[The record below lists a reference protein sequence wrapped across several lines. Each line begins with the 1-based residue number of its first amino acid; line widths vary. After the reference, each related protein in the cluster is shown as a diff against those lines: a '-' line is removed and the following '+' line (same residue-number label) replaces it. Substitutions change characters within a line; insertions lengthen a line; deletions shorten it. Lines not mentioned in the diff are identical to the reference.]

1 MLCAHIKMP
10 DPVKVPRDFRCPR
23 CGARPREGCETAEGL
38 AWADHA
44 ERIALAKA
52 ASKRPATSGM
62 RRVRSPRRA
71 TATWATPPTMPEVA
85 QSRRLPRDYVRGFT
99 CPQCGSGPNVACVG
113 TRGQPREQNH
123 AGRVAVARAGLAKR
137 SALTVTISVAGVCP
151 DGPGPGGW
159 AALIAIGTREL
170 QLRGHADLTAESRM
184 TLTALI
190 EAFRALPS
198 RPARLTVEVDSEH
211 IERALRNGWPAL
223 WLDRGWV
230 KADGTPVRNRD
241 LWELL
246 GVEIET
252 HDVSWQSV
260 PDDAGR
266 RQRVRDLA
274 AAQR

>member
-1 MLCAHIKMP
+1 M
-10 DPVKVPRDFRCPR
+10 
-23 CGARPREGCETAEGL
+23 
-38 AWADHA
+38 
-44 ERIALAKA
+44 
-52 ASKRPATSGM
+52 
-62 RRVRSPRRA
+62 
-71 TATWATPPTMPEVA
+71 
-85 QSRRLPRDYVRGFT
+85 
-99 CPQCGSGPNVACVG
+99 
-113 TRGQPREQNH
+113 
-123 AGRVAVARAGLAKR
+123 
-137 SALTVTISVAGVCP
+137 
-151 DGPGPGGW
+151 
-159 AALIAIGTREL
+159 AIGTREL
-170 QLRGHADLTAESRM
+170 QLRGRADLATESRM

-260 PDDAGR
+260 SDDAGR